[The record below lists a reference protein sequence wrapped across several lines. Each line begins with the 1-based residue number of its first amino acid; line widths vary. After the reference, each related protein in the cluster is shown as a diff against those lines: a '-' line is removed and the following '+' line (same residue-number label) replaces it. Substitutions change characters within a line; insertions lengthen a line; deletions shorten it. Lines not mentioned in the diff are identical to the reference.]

1 MTVYNKA
8 YVITWVVLGIFFVI
22 YYVYGFRVYVQLGM
36 NMYRSLVSNN
46 VNYLDT
52 FFLIVFVLVS
62 VTCWVIGFMNKVREK
77 MKIGL
82 YMYNTSPLFEI
93 IIAKYILETKY
104 EVVILSDEEEINTAE
119 NIKIRAKKIDE
130 RTLEEELE
138 AIIICGGEL
147 EQSKKSAD
155 IKKLIQNMN
164 DKGKIIASIC
174 SGNNIVVEALS
185 MSGVENN
192 FSGTKLINKNVF
204 LSSADHYVQFGI
216 VLGKL
221 LDVYIDK
228 NDYDETVHFFLENQ
242 V

>member
-1 MTVYNKA
+1 
-8 YVITWVVLGIFFVI
+8 
-22 YYVYGFRVYVQLGM
+22 
-36 NMYRSLVSNN
+36 MYRSLASNN

-52 FFLIVFVLVS
+52 FFLIVFVLVN
-62 VTCWVIGFMNKVREK
+62 VTCWVIGFRNKVREK

-130 RTLEEELE
+130 RNLEEELE

-147 EQSKKSAD
+147 EQSKKSAY

-216 VLGKL
+216 GLGKL

>member
-1 MTVYNKA
+1 
-8 YVITWVVLGIFFVI
+8 
-22 YYVYGFRVYVQLGM
+22 
-36 NMYRSLVSNN
+36 MYRSLASNN

-62 VTCWVIGFMNKVREK
+62 VTCWVIGFRNKVREK

-130 RTLEEELE
+130 RNLEEELE

-155 IKKLIQNMN
+155 IKKIIQNMN

-216 VLGKL
+216 GLGKL

-228 NDYDETVHFFLENQ
+228 NDYDETVHFFLHNQ

>member
-1 MTVYNKA
+1 
-8 YVITWVVLGIFFVI
+8 
-22 YYVYGFRVYVQLGM
+22 
-36 NMYRSLVSNN
+36 
-46 VNYLDT
+46 
-52 FFLIVFVLVS
+52 
-62 VTCWVIGFMNKVREK
+62 

-104 EVVILSDEEEINTAE
+104 EVVILSNEEEINTAE

-130 RTLEEELE
+130 RNLEEELE

-147 EQSKKSAD
+147 EQSKKSAY

-185 MSGVENN
+185 MSSVENN

-216 VLGKL
+216 GLGKL

>member
-1 MTVYNKA
+1 
-8 YVITWVVLGIFFVI
+8 
-22 YYVYGFRVYVQLGM
+22 
-36 NMYRSLVSNN
+36 MYRSLASNN

-62 VTCWVIGFMNKVREK
+62 VTCWVIGFRNKVREK

-130 RTLEEELE
+130 RNLEEELE

-216 VLGKL
+216 GLGKL

-228 NDYDETVHFFLENQ
+228 NDYDETVHFFLHNQ

>member
-1 MTVYNKA
+1 
-8 YVITWVVLGIFFVI
+8 
-22 YYVYGFRVYVQLGM
+22 
-36 NMYRSLVSNN
+36 
-46 VNYLDT
+46 
-52 FFLIVFVLVS
+52 
-62 VTCWVIGFMNKVREK
+62 

-192 FSGTKLINKNVF
+192 FSGTRLINKNVF

-228 NDYDETVHFFLENQ
+228 NDYDETVHFFLHNQ

>member
-1 MTVYNKA
+1 
-8 YVITWVVLGIFFVI
+8 
-22 YYVYGFRVYVQLGM
+22 
-36 NMYRSLVSNN
+36 
-46 VNYLDT
+46 
-52 FFLIVFVLVS
+52 
-62 VTCWVIGFMNKVREK
+62 

-130 RTLEEELE
+130 RNLEEELE

-147 EQSKKSAD
+147 EQSKKSAY

-185 MSGVENN
+185 MSSVENN

-204 LSSADHYVQFGI
+204 LSSADHYVQF
-216 VLGKL
+216 
-221 LDVYIDK
+221 
-228 NDYDETVHFFLENQ
+228 
-242 V
+242 

>member
-1 MTVYNKA
+1 M
-8 YVITWVVLGIFFVI
+8 I
-22 YYVYGFRVYVQLGM
+22 GFR
-36 NMYRSLVSNN
+36 
-46 VNYLDT
+46 
-52 FFLIVFVLVS
+52 
-62 VTCWVIGFMNKVREK
+62 NKVREK

-130 RTLEEELE
+130 RNLEEELE

-147 EQSKKSAD
+147 EQSKKSAY

>member
-1 MTVYNKA
+1 
-8 YVITWVVLGIFFVI
+8 
-22 YYVYGFRVYVQLGM
+22 
-36 NMYRSLVSNN
+36 
-46 VNYLDT
+46 
-52 FFLIVFVLVS
+52 
-62 VTCWVIGFMNKVREK
+62 

-130 RTLEEELE
+130 RNLEEELE

-147 EQSKKSAD
+147 EQSKKSAY

-174 SGNNIVVEALS
+174 SGNNIVVE
-185 MSGVENN
+185 SGVENN

-216 VLGKL
+216 GLGKL